1 MHRYF
6 TDFQIEITDVQFKF
20 EEFIYPKTAVIKF
33 FSSEKKLISEEKFGY
48 ADISFIKSFIEENS
62 ELRLDYCFIDNYNLD
77 FLKSKIQDQ
86 KLILSN
92 FSASNAFFNSPDADL
107 DFSDILFESKNV
119 NFNNT
124 CFNCK
129 NLNFSNSSFFAESV
143 DFGNTVFK
151 CESVNFSKTAF
162 SEGDVNFKNAIFS
175 EGIKDFRR
183 IEFQDGKVTF
193 INVEFNNGDV
203 LFTDT
208 SFNSGANSFKVA
220 QFGTGRVDFTGVKFG
235 KDETSFDKTIFGDGD
250 VSFRSADFQDGKVS
264 FTSANFGDGKKS
276 FINTNFGDANI
287 YFKNANF
294 GDGTTSFRL
303 AVFGHGIVDF
313 HFCEFGNGTVQFD
326 RTRFINGGINLKA
339 ANFGEGKVSF
349 YKTYFGDGD
358 INFEG
363 CTLTGELLIKDSVF
377 GKGEFNFKEA
387 NFSDADVEI
396 INVDF
401 GIGKISFN
409 KSTFRTLSLR
419 GSQLDNYFDLQI
431 SECEMLDL
439 SHTVVK
445 DILDINPPNFD
456 PDIKAI
462 DFSGMRLL
470 GRIYIDWRRTNLKEL
485 IYNQDSTYKSKEE
498 QFRILKENFNLT
510 GQYSYEDE
518 AYVEF
523 KRTEAIAH
531 LKEDIRKKPALKIVA
546 YIKFIFKW
554 LIFDK
559 MGKFATDPLR
569 VLLTMLITYLLFTFL
584 YVLLGELGD
593 IHIISSLFE
602 PGDPR
607 ALTPLGK
614 AFYHSAI
621 TFLTIGYGDYYPDGI
636 ARWLSSIE
644 GFVGLFLMSY
654 FTVAFVRK
662 ILR

>member
-1 MHRYF
+1 MHSNF
-6 TDFQIEITDVQFKF
+6 SDFKVEIKKDEYKF
-20 EEFIYPKTAVIKF
+20 NDFIYPKTAFIKF
-33 FSSEKKLISEEKFGY
+33 YDTEHKLINEEKLGY
-48 ADISFIKSFIEENS
+48 ADLSFIKQYIETNS

-77 FLKSKIQDQ
+77 FLKSKIKEQ

-92 FSASNAFFNSPDADL
+92 FSASHSFFNNPDSDI
-107 DFSDILFESKNV
+107 DFSDILFESKIV
-119 NFNNT
+119 DFKNT

-129 NLNFSNSSFFAESV
+129 TLNFSNSSFFAETV
-143 DFGNTVFK
+143 DFSNTLFK
-151 CESVNFSKTAF
+151 CEAVNFSKTSFSDGEISFKNAQF
-162 SEGDVNFKNAIFS
+162 SEGN
-175 EGIKDFRR
+175 KDFRK
-183 IEFQDGKVTF
+183 IEFQNGKVLF
-193 INVEFNNGDV
+193 INVDFNDGDV
-203 LFTDT
+203 LFSDT
-208 SFNSGANSFKVA
+208 NFNSGSNSFKVA
-220 QFGTGRVDFTGVKFG
+220 NFGTGRVDFSGVKFG
-235 KDETSFDKTIFGDGD
+235 KDETSFDKTVFGNGD
-250 VSFRSADFQDGKVS
+250 VSFRSADFQNGKVS
-264 FTSANFGDGKKS
+264 FTSADFGNGKKS

-294 GDGTTSFRL
+294 GNGTTSFRL
-303 AVFGHGIVDF
+303 AIFGHGIVDF
-313 HFCEFGNGTVQFD
+313 HFCEFGTGTIQFD
-326 RTRFINGGINLKA
+326 RTKFINGGLNFKA

-349 YKTYFGDGD
+349 YKTYLGDGD

-363 CTLTGELLIKDSVF
+363 CTLSGEFLIKDSVF

-387 NFSDADVEI
+387 DFSDADVEI
-396 INVDF
+396 HNVDF

-409 KSTFRTLSLR
+409 KSTFRTLSLS

-445 DILDINPPNFD
+445 DILDINPPDFD
-456 PDIKAI
+456 PVIKAI

-470 GRIYIDWRRTNLKEL
+470 GRIYIDWRRTNLKQL
-485 IYNQDSTYKSKEE
+485 IYNQNSTHKSKEE
-498 QFRILKENFNLT
+498 QFRILKENYNLT

-523 KRTEAIAH
+523 KRTEAIVH
-531 LKEDIRKKPALKIVA
+531 LKEDLRKKPLLKIVA
-546 YIKFIFKW
+546 YIKFAFKW

-559 MGKFATDPLR
+559 MGKFATDPMR
-569 VLLTMLITYLLFTFL
+569 VLSTMLITYLLFTFL
-584 YVLLGELGD
+584 YVLLAKFGNV
-593 IHIISSLFE
+593 HIVSSLFA
-602 PGDPR
+602 PDDPNI
-607 ALTPLGK
+607 LNPIGK

-636 ARWLSSIE
+636 ARWISSVE